1 MRTTVLLVVAAVAVV
16 LVVVWPSRAVGGLHV
31 SLREAT
37 DVEAD
42 ENTDLTGEGFVLLVA
57 EIGNTSRQ
65 TIRNVRVAVPDHLP
79 VDAAVADAP
88 NRDAT
93 HVTVS
98 SLLWPVQQLATSQVG
113 WNAGRLEP
121 GEQATVYLAVEAAY
135 IREAA
140 VRAAAS
146 GVAPVTVDL
155 TGPVLAPS
163 AIPTIEIA
171 AAPAPAITAGAANT
185 CVLGEAGTVRCW
197 GSDLAGLSSPPAAVF
212 RVLTSGGGS
221 VHTCGLE
228 ADGRPVC
235 WPRYEDGRASLP
247 EGLHLVDIAAGN
259 AHTCGLEAD
268 GTPVC
273 WGDDEHGQASP
284 PHGLRLTS
292 IAAGEVHTCGL
303 TAAGT
308 PVCWGDDGRGQA
320 SPPHGLRLTAIVVG
334 NVHTCGLQADGEPA
348 CWGYEDRGRLAP
360 AEGVRLTSI
369 AAGTWHSCGLEDDGS
384 PVCWGHDDYGQSSPP
399 DGIRLISIATG
410 ARHSCGLQ
418 TTDATPV
425 CWGDDE
431 RGRAT
436 APVGLWDDVV
446 VTVTWEGDADLDL
459 HVRDPDGERLSFD
472 ELQSE
477 SGGVHAG
484 DVRPGC
490 GDEGPHEERVRW
502 PPDQALPG
510 RYHAY
515 VRIYETCEVPGEFHL
530 DVRVDGREVSS
541 VRGTTAHDDR
551 TRITEVFF
559 DVG

>member
-1 MRTTVLLVVAAVAVV
+1 ML
-16 LVVVWPSRAVGGLHV
+16 
-31 SLREAT
+31 E
-37 DVEAD
+37 
-42 ENTDLTGEGFVLLVA
+42 
-57 EIGNTSRQ
+57 
-65 TIRNVRVAVPDHLP
+65 
-79 VDAAVADAP
+79 AP
-88 NRDAT
+88 NRGA
-93 HVTVS
+93 
-98 SLLWPVQQLATSQVG
+98 SLPLTGLLLPADQVATS
-113 WNAGRLEP
+113 NAGWYTGRLGP
-121 GEQATVYLAVEAAY
+121 GQHATVYLATDPPAHHITIRAAAANLTP
-135 IREAA
+135 ITVNLHGPTLPSTQPSPQSRSDRLAEQVTVLVPTEAA
-140 VRAAAS
+140 V
-146 GVAPVTVDL
+146 
-155 TGPVLAPS
+155 
-163 AIPTIEIA
+163 
-171 AAPAPAITAGAANT
+171 TAGAFHT
-185 CVLGEAGTVRCW
+185 CALGIEGNPRCW
-197 GSDLAGLSSPPAAVF
+197 GSNLAGLSSPPAAVF

-221 VHTCGLE
+221 VRTCGLE

-284 PHGLRLTS
+284 PHGLQLTS

-459 HVRDPDGERLSFD
+459 YVRDPDGERLSFD